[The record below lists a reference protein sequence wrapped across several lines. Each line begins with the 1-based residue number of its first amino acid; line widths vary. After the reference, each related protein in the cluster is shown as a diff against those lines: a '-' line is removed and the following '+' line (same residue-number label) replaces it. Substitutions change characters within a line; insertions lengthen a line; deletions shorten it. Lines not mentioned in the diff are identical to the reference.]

1 MGDRISINFVNGAWK
16 SPALF
21 SHWQGTSLLDDV
33 ETYLNEL
40 WEEIDAMEHPNS
52 EPLDRLEPGTVMV
65 DFIRWMAERELTVK
79 DELKFSLVSGSH
91 FKRHRITHNFYLG
104 KDEEDGDN
112 GDNGHVEIDLTDRN
126 HSYRHYCNCG
136 DLNCEVR

>member
-52 EPLDRLEPGTVMV
+52 APLDRLEPGTVMV
-65 DFIRWMAERELTVK
+65 DFIRWLTEREL
-79 DELKFSLVSGSH
+79 SGLHTGYS
-91 FKRHRITHNFYLG
+91 RHRITHNFYLG

-126 HSYRHYCNCG
+126 HTYRHYCNCG

>member
-21 SHWQGTSLLDDV
+21 SHWQGTSLLNDV
-33 ETYLNEL
+33 ETYLDEL

-65 DFIRWMAERELTVK
+65 DFIRWITHTPYAEMSTGALHRN
-79 DELKFSLVSGSH
+79 
-91 FKRHRITHNFYLG
+91 RITHNFYLG
-104 KDEEDGDN
+104 KDENDGDN
-112 GDNGHVEIDLTDRN
+112 SDNGHVEIDLTDRDN
-126 HSYRHYCNCG
+126 EWMHYCHCG
-136 DLNCEVR
+136 NPNCELR

>member
-1 MGDRISINFVNGAWK
+1 MGDRISINFVNGAWT

-33 ETYLNEL
+33 ETNLDEL

-65 DFIRWMAERELTVK
+65 DFIRWMAERE
-79 DELKFSLVSGSH
+79 VS
-91 FKRHRITHNFYLG
+91 KTRNRITHNFYLG

-112 GDNGHVEIDLTDRN
+112 SDNGHVEIDLSDRT